1 MGLFRSK
8 TATRVLED
16 DLWALKKRVGDLE
29 SENKRLS
36 LDFEQLYDKVRH
48 QMARMSRRA
57 RADKDATL
65 TEPLNSDDSST
76 SDGLDPISRSI
87 MARRGMGAVKR

>member
-29 SENKRLS
+29 SENKRLA

-57 RADKDATL
+57 KAAQDETSTD
-65 TEPLNSDDSST
+65 PLNDGDNSA

>member
-1 MGLFRSK
+1 MGILRTK
-8 TATRVLED
+8 IALRELQD
-16 DLWALKKRVGDLE
+16 DTWQLKKRVDALE
-29 SENKRLS
+29 SQNKTLK

-48 QMARMSRRA
+48 QMARMSRRV
-57 RADKDATL
+57 RADKDETL
-65 TEPLNSDDSST
+65 TEPLSSDDSST